1 MRTLREPGNIK
12 MTKLLKREEIKE
24 IIRSIIEEA
33 FLYSAPLD
41 SDTEMLTNKAISQLE
56 QLWPDY

>member
-1 MRTLREPGNIK
+1 MSKPLENQK
-12 MTKLLKREEIKE
+12 EIEE

-33 FLYSAPLD
+33 FLYYAPLD

-56 QLWPDY
+56 QLWTNY